1 MINLSV
7 IFFGL
12 DTVKIGDVRVKV
24 QLCEWI
30 SKDWLNKIFFYIHG
44 GRGLL
49 LLKRNQVTSEKKL
62 HCFCFG
68 KFSLV

>member
-49 LLKRNQVTSEKKL
+49 LLKRNQVTSEKNFIAFVL
-62 HCFCFG
+62 V
-68 KFSLV
+68 SLV